1 MIAARG
7 KLAGR
12 ILAFLCLTTPFLRAD
27 QFGDFTYTDDGTSI
41 TITDY
46 PTTATGAV
54 VIPET
59 IAGKPVTAIGSY
71 AFSGCA
77 SVTDLMIPQT
87 VVSIGSSAFLSCR
100 GLTALTLPADLTSI
114 EDSTFRGCSGLTS
127 VPIPAGVTSVG
138 DNAFTDC
145 SNLTNISL
153 PASLMNIGQSA
164 FVRCIKLAVVTIP
177 ATVTSIGVN
186 AFSGCTGLSAIEV
199 NPDNL
204 AYSSAGGVLFN
215 KSKTRLIRYPAAA
228 SASYTIPSSV
238 TVIDD
243 FAFSSCKN
251 LVSVTLPA
259 GVTQIGKSA
268 FAYCD
273 NLASVTFPGGLT
285 TIGDDA
291 FNGCKSLECVTIP
304 AGVTRLGPYAFAFC
318 EALESVSILSNAPI
332 FGWLAFRDSYMLR
345 TMSFAGNAP
354 TVDTGLAK
362 SPLPKLHIY
371 YFNGKTGF
379 TSPTWY
385 GYPTVNMGNETPVAS
400 WLIGNGLPF
409 DSDLNSD
416 PNQDGVNLLMAY
428 ALDLDPNKNLAGSM
442 PRPVFAG
449 HQMILRFFAGRA
461 GVTYSVQA
469 SENMLHW
476 GNDGVSISAPDENQ
490 FRTATV
496 AVSGGARFLRLV
508 VEE

>member
-1 MIAARG
+1 VNAKCG

-12 ILAFLCLTTPFLRAD
+12 ILAILFLTAPFLAAD
-27 QFGDFTYTDDGTSI
+27 QFGDFTYTDDGLSI

-77 SVTDLMIPQT
+77 SVTDVMIPQT
-87 VVSIGSSAFLSCR
+87 VDSIGSSAFLSCG
-100 GLTALTLPADLTSI
+100 GLTSLTLPAGLTSI
-114 EDSTFRGCSGLTS
+114 ENSTFWGCGGLTS
-127 VPIPAGVTSVG
+127 VPIPAGVTRVG

-145 SNLTNISL
+145 SNMTNISL
-153 PASLMNIGQSA
+153 PASLMNIGQNA
-164 FVRCIKLAVVTIP
+164 FSRCIKLTVVTIP
-177 ATVTSIGVN
+177 ANVTSIGTN

-199 NPDNL
+199 DPGNL
-204 AYSSAGGVLFN
+204 AYSSAGGVLFD
-215 KSKTRLIRYPAAA
+215 KSKTRVIRYPAAA

-259 GVTQIGKSA
+259 SVNQIGRSA
-268 FAYCD
+268 FAYCQ
-273 NLASVTFPGGLT
+273 NLAGVTLPGGLT

-291 FNGCKSLECVTIP
+291 FNGCKSLKCVTIP
-304 AGVTRLGPYAFAFC
+304 AGVTRLGTYAFAFC
-318 EALESVSILSNAPI
+318 EVLESVSILSNAPI

-354 TVDTGLAK
+354 TVDRDLAK
-362 SPLPKLHIY
+362 SPLPLLQVY

-385 GYPTVNMGNETPVAS
+385 GYPTVNMGSETPVAS

-442 PRPVFAG
+442 PRPVIAG
-449 HQMILRFFAGRA
+449 NQLSLRFFAGRA
-461 GVTYSVQA
+461 DVTYNVLASEDMVRWAAEGVT
-469 SENMLHW
+469 
-476 GNDGVSISAPDENQ
+476 ISAPDENQ

-496 AVSGGARFLRLV
+496 AVSGRGRFLRLL